1 MNGIFILLHTLLAR
15 SLLFIVIVPLIPVV
29 LVAGCLSP
37 VSRFSSKLL
46 FKIIDFF
53 YNVVVYCLLIPIEYE
68 CGNTIPK
75 EPAIIIANHQSSLDI
90 VLIGLAFKG
99 SPHIWL
105 ARSELMNTLVLRWV
119 LTIFAQVI
127 DVHNARSTAITL
139 RNAITLASKTN
150 AHIAL
155 FPEGSRSSTGVLQP
169 FFDGYVLL
177 AKKLKR
183 PVVPIYIHNLCN
195 VYPRGSFFIK
205 RVPVR
210 VIIGPAFHLTDYNE
224 EKQFKKFIQDWF
236 AKQAADGSK
245 KYST

>member
-1 MNGIFILLHTLLAR
+1 MNGVFVLLHTFLVR
-15 SLLFIVIVPLIPVV
+15 FLLFIICIPLIPVV
-29 LVAGCLSP
+29 LIAGCLSSA
-37 VSRFSSKLL
+37 SRFSSKLL
-46 FKIIDFF
+46 FNIIDFF
-53 YNVVVYCLLIPIEYE
+53 YAIVLRCLLIPVEYKWI
-68 CGNTIPK
+68 NQMPT

-90 VLIGLAFKG
+90 VLIGIVFKG
-99 SPHIWL
+99 NPHIWL

-155 FPEGSRSSTGVLQP
+155 FPEGSRSSNGVLQS

-205 RVPVR
+205 RVPVQ
-210 VIIGPAFHLTDYNE
+210 VIIGPAFHLAHYNE
-224 EKQFKKFIQDWF
+224 EKQFKNAIQDWF
-236 AKQAADGSK
+236 TKQVDG
-245 KYST
+245 